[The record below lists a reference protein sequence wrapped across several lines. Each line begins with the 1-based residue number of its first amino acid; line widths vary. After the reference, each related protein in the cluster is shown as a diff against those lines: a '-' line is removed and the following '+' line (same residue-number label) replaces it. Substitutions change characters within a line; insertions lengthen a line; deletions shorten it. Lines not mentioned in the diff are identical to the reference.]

1 MQYFIY
7 SNTIGIKDD
16 NDIFLAYN
24 LQCNDD
30 VGCFFL
36 CHVLFVFLSTL
47 IWPSINVLFKNGQ
60 IVVLQLTLVVPIFL
74 LVLIFLKKIMEAR
87 GYELTS
93 EFCCNKNAF

>member
-16 NDIFLAYN
+16 NNIFLAYN

-30 VGCFFL
+30 VGCCFL
-36 CHVLFVFLSTL
+36 CHVLFVFFVYVNLAKYKCFVQK
-47 IWPSINVLFKNGQ
+47 WPNCS
-60 IVVLQLTLVVPIFL
+60 LTANFPTGFDIS
-74 LVLIFLKKIMEAR
+74 KKIMEAR

-93 EFCCNKNAF
+93 EFCCNKNAFQ